1 MKHLLMQLLH
11 LILQNYIGQT
21 LQKKSSSQFAVTMAI
36 KKLAKSTSEAAAA
49 IDQYSQFIEKRGL
62 FGDPEAKWSAL
73 NGKTSAASW
82 WGSYG
87 GQCPELQAIARRIVS
102 QCVSSSGCERNW
114 STFALVH
121 TKVRNRL
128 GYDKLQK
135 LVFVHYNLKLSIQQF
150 KVDFQYFQE
159 KDFDPCSTM
168 MDLALYDES
177 NPIVEWLSN
186 SMSESTPVLD
196 EYDDSDDDWSTPS
209 KFVIESL
216 QMDTEEVAAF
226 KRKMQ
231 LSKKKKKR
239 RNMQLDEDECIVDD

>member
-1 MKHLLMQLLH
+1 M
-11 LILQNYIGQT
+11 
-21 LQKKSSSQFAVTMAI
+21 
-36 KKLAKSTSEAAAA
+36 
-49 IDQYSQFIEKRGL
+49 
-62 FGDPEAKWSAL
+62 
-73 NGKTSAASW
+73 
-82 WGSYG
+82 
-87 GQCPELQAIARRIVS
+87 
-102 QCVSSSGCERNW
+102 
-114 STFALVH
+114 VH

-135 LVFVHYNLKLSIQQF
+135 LVFVHYNLKLCIQQF
-150 KVDFQYFQE
+150 KFDFQNFQE
-159 KDFDPCSTM
+159 KDSDPCSMM
-168 MDLALYDES
+168 MDLALYDEG

-209 KFVIESL
+209 KFVVESL

-239 RNMQLDEDECIVDD
+239 RNMQLDEDECIVDDYDTTSS

>member
-1 MKHLLMQLLH
+1 M
-11 LILQNYIGQT
+11 
-21 LQKKSSSQFAVTMAI
+21 
-36 KKLAKSTSEAAAA
+36 
-49 IDQYSQFIEKRGL
+49 
-62 FGDPEAKWSAL
+62 
-73 NGKTSAASW
+73 
-82 WGSYG
+82 
-87 GQCPELQAIARRIVS
+87 
-102 QCVSSSGCERNW
+102 
-114 STFALVH
+114 H

-159 KDFDPCSTM
+159 KDSDPCSMM
-168 MDLALYDES
+168 MDLALYDEG

-209 KFVIESL
+209 KFVVESL

-239 RNMQLDEDECIVDD
+239 RNMQLDEDECIVDDYDTTSSEEHGSPAYAESGDSSSNDEDDGEFKSASAIWILLSIQCSYYFKCWPFFFCKVDNDLGDGSGGAKAGADVPGGSGD